1 MLKSATNPNFIQ
13 RLEYSYPFKKSWG
26 KITFIGEILTYNR

>member
-13 RLEYSYPFKKSWG
+13 RLEYSYPFKKSWE